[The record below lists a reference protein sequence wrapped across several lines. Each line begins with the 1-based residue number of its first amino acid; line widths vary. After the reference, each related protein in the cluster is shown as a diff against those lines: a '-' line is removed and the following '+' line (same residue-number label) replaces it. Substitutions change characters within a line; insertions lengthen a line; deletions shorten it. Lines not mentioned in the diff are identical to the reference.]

1 MSMQIE
7 IDVAYQKATKVFL
20 SGWIAT
26 KNAIKNN
33 NFTFFPLS
41 DNDQSNVIFHPRND
55 VSEALQ
61 IPSEN
66 CTGFLLVLDLV
77 DSEDKKFEV
86 SWGDGKQTISL
97 ENKRFLDEL
106 VGLDT
111 LAPDYENEVVQLL
124 KTNGLSLQDEP
135 APLDENQS
143 EETDYFDFSTGS
155 SRVHFDHCLK
165 LDNQTLFLTGWV
177 VQNDSSI
184 MSLRVKA
191 NNTISDNMLT
201 TGLFFPRP
209 DVAKELN
216 LASGPDT
223 NIGASMTV
231 VFAEPID
238 TIVEL
243 LWEVNALLTHTFKL
257 PVKAFLQ
264 DEIEFTEQL
273 LSGLQITNSD
283 SHEKVL
289 ANIIPALRGAWNHR
303 VSSEHPWRVRL
314 FGEAVAKPTLSIII
328 PIYARYD
335 FVQHQMAQFSLDNE
349 FSQIEVIYVLDDPRI
364 SHEFF
369 VTCSGVFEMFR
380 LPFKVVFSSIN
391 LGFSGANNLGFRFA
405 TAEHVLFINSDILPV
420 KPNWTSKLLTQFH
433 ELDNVGILGA
443 TLLYEDNTVQ
453 HRGMQF
459 CKDPSHDGLWMNY
472 HPQKGFPLSLCDDF
486 AARQVPCVTGAC
498 MLMKKELFAQLE
510 GFDVSYILGDF
521 EDSDLCLRVS
531 QLGYDI
537 YVSGKVELFHLERL
551 SQNLGMQK
559 PWKHT
564 LSMVNGL
571 LHTSRWNDVIEL
583 MMESQSE

>member
-1 MSMQIE
+1 MQIE
-7 IDVAYQKATKVFL
+7 VDVAYQKAKKVFL

-26 KNAIKNN
+26 ENTIQKNA
-33 NFTFFPLS
+33 FTFSPLS
-41 DNDQSNVIFHPRND
+41 DDDQSKVIFHPRND
-55 VSEALQ
+55 VSDALQ
-61 IPSEN
+61 IPNEN
-66 CTGFLLVLDLV
+66 CTGFLLVLDLEN
-77 DSEDKKFEV
+77 SEDKDFEI

-106 VGLDT
+106 LDVNN
-111 LAPDYENEVVQLL
+111 LAPDYENEVIELL
-124 KTNGLSLQDEP
+124 KSNGLSLQDEQ
-135 APLDENQS
+135 PLLNVYQS
-143 EETDYFDFSTGS
+143 EENDCFDFSTS
-155 SRVHFDHCLK
+155 NSRVHFDRCLR

-184 MSLRVKA
+184 LSLRVKA
-191 NNTISDNMLT
+191 NNIISDNMLT

-216 LASGPDT
+216 LASGPLA
-223 NIGASMTV
+223 NIGINMTV
-231 VFAEPID
+231 VFESPID
-238 TIVEL
+238 TSVEL
-243 LWEVNALLTHTFKL
+243 LWEVNAQLTHTFRL
-257 PVKAFLQ
+257 PIKTFSQ

-273 LSGLQITNSD
+273 LSGLQISNSD
-283 SHEKVL
+283 SHEKII
-289 ANIIPALRGAWNHR
+289 ANIIPALRGAWSKR
-303 VSSEHPWRVRL
+303 VNSEPLSRVRH
-314 FGEAVAKPTLSIII
+314 FGEAVIKPTLSIII

-349 FSQIEVIYVLDDPRI
+349 FDQIEEIYVLDDPRI
-364 SHEFF
+364 THEFF

-380 LPFKVVFSSIN
+380 LPFKAIFSNVN

-420 KPNWTSKLLTQFH
+420 TPNWVSKFLKQFQ
-433 ELDNVGILGA
+433 ELKNVGILGA

-486 AARQVPCVTGAC
+486 TTRKVPCVTGAC

-521 EDSDLCLRVS
+521 EDSDLCIRVS